1 MPQVELAAVA
11 RLMLVAFDNI
21 GLDADRGGNS
31 VRKQVGIGAQ
41 GLERDVFDP
50 GEKIVVG
57 DDGRLDDLGKP
68 RTELPVGER
77 AQHFGIA
84 DHEARLFEGSGHI
97 LVPVHIHAVLAAHAG
112 IHLPQQGGRDESER
126 QSAHVSRRGETRHVG
141 HDAASDGEHERGAVR
156 AQLDETP
163 VDGFHG
169 LQGLYAFART
179 DEHRVVRRQQRMVKA
194 VDRSVGNDDHAP
206 LRQHPGEDVGRG
218 TDVNLALFPN
228 VEGGFHDL

>member
-1 MPQVELAAVA
+1 MKRLKFGIEIEFIGITREAAATIVADFFGTGFFYEGGEL
-11 RLMLVAFDNI
+11 
-21 GLDADRGGNS
+21 
-31 VRKQVGIGAQ
+31 K
-41 GLERDVFDP
+41 ERD
-50 GEKIVVG
+50 
-57 DDGRLDDLGKP
+57 
-68 RTELPVGER
+68 
-77 AQHFGIA
+77 IA
-84 DHEARLFEGSGHI
+84 DEKHRIWRVVRDASIEAFAEEEQCG
-97 LVPVHIHAVLAAHAG
+97 
-112 IHLPQQGGRDESER
+112 GGRDESER

-194 VDRSVGNDDHAP
+194 VDRSVGNDDHAS

>member
-1 MPQVELAAVA
+1 MAWASVCPKLSLRRSPVSCSSRSTISALTRTAAEIASVSRSVSA
-11 RLMLVAFDNI
+11 R
-21 GLDADRGGNS
+21 R
-31 VRKQVGIGAQ
+31 
-41 GLERDVFDP
+41 
-50 GEKIVVG
+50 
-57 DDGRLDDLGKP
+57 
-68 RTELPVGER
+68 
-77 AQHFGIA
+77 
-84 DHEARLFEGSGHI
+84 
-97 LVPVHIHAVLAAHAG
+97 
-112 IHLPQQGGRDESER
+112 
-126 QSAHVSRRGETRHVG
+126 AHVSRRGETRHVG

-156 AQLDETP
+156 AQLDKTP